1 MKLIDFIPDH
11 AVELQTHLTD
21 GDVRKDSAYIEE
33 IANHKSNWS
42 LTDNGHLIFSSGVYP
57 LWDGVGEAW
66 FLPALT
72 LTKNKLSAIKIIR
85 KKLEELSNEF
95 GFRRIQATCDAEIE
109 RDIRFAK
116 FFGFQ
121 SEGRLRRYGLEGQ
134 DYIMMARLF

>member
-11 AVELQTHLTD
+11 AVELQTHLND

-85 KKLEELSNEF
+85 KKLEDLSNEF